1 MGNTPSAE
9 EQQKDKYQQYI
20 QQQQQQIQRQQQQ
33 INQLMMNNQRNT
45 SQNRNQRNQTQYQT
59 QKNQKQN
66 KNIKSNQNTN
76 INNRIP
82 NNHPSVFTQKQV
94 PQNNKTYMNPYKILN
109 ISKQYDKNIL
119 KKAYLRAAMKT
130 HPDRGGDKDLF
141 QQVTIAYTLLLKKLE
156 KMGSDRQH
164 FELKSGHDQYNEYNA
179 QTRRVNVNFKDQD
192 SFDSVLFNKI
202 YDENRLKTEDDSGYG
217 DWISKNPMDE
227 SCEDN
232 PKLFNGKFNKSLFNN
247 VFTEAKH
254 NNHQRNKKS
263 IIEYQEPQALNSGGH
278 QLQVLGKG
286 QQSDFSSQEVLESGI
301 KYRDYKDAFT
311 NPTLIDINSVNIG
324 DRARDIKSYQT
335 QRSNISHKMS
345 PEEEA
350 YYEKLQ
356 RLEKIKEQQR
366 LSRLEKDDRQ
376 ISNHYERVHKLLIR

>member
-1 MGNTPSAE
+1 
-9 EQQKDKYQQYI
+9 
-20 QQQQQQIQRQQQQ
+20 
-33 INQLMMNNQRNT
+33 MNNQRNT
-45 SQNRNQRNQTQYQT
+45 TQNTTQNRNQRNTTQNI
-59 QKNQKQN
+59 NQNINQN
-66 KNIKSNQNTN
+66 IRSNQ
-76 INNRIP
+76 NNRIP

-109 ISKQYDKNIL
+109 ISKQYDKNSL

-164 FELKSGHDQYNEYNA
+164 FELKSGHDQYNELNA

-192 SFDSVLFNKI
+192 SFDSALFNKI
-202 YDENRLKTEDDSGYG
+202 YDENRLKTVDDSGYG

-254 NNHQRNKKS
+254 NNQLRNKKS

-286 QQSDFSSQEVLESGI
+286 NQSDFSSQEVLESGI
-301 KYRDYKDAFT
+301 KYRDYRDAFT

-335 QRSNISHKMS
+335 QRSNISHTMS
-345 PEEEA
+345 REDEIK
-350 YYEKLQ
+350 YQNLQKLEQ
-356 RLEKIKEQQR
+356 LKEQQR

-376 ISNHYERVHKLLIR
+376 ITNHYERVHKLLIR

>member
-33 INQLMMNNQRNT
+33 INQLMNQR
-45 SQNRNQRNQTQYQT
+45 QNN
-59 QKNQKQN
+59 KQN
-66 KNIKSNQNTN
+66 NKQNNNKQNNNHNKQNNKQYNKQNT
-76 INNRIP
+76 IP
-82 NNHPSVFTQKQV
+82 NNHPSVFAQKSV

-109 ISKQYDKNIL
+109 ISKQYDKNSL

-164 FELKSGHDQYNEYNA
+164 FELKSGHEQYNQNNS

-202 YDENRLKTEDDSGYG
+202 YDDNRLKTEDDSGYG

-227 SCEDN
+227 TCEDN
-232 PKLFNGKFNKSLFNN
+232 PKLFTGRFNKSLFNN

-254 NNHQRNKKS
+254 NNQQRNKKS
-263 IIEYQEPQALNSGGH
+263 LIEYQEPQALNSGGH

-286 QQSDFSSQEVLESGI
+286 KQSDFSSQEVLESGI
-301 KYRDYKDAFT
+301 KYRDYRDAFT

-324 DRARDIKSYQT
+324 DRARDIKSYQR
-335 QRSNISHKMS
+335 QRNNISHKMS
-345 PEEEA
+345 KEDEIQ
-350 YYEKLQ
+350 YQKFQ
-356 RLEKIKEQQR
+356 RLEKLKEQQR

-376 ISNHYERVHKLLIR
+376 ITNHYERVHKLLIR